1 MSTVTAPDAT
11 APDRPEH
18 PTAGPGD
25 PRAASRAQ
33 WWALAAIGAA
43 ALVFRVGYVLV
54 ARRNFA
60 LQGDDFMYHWGA
72 NALADGRGFL
82 DPLSWKA
89 LGRIRPSAAHPPLY
103 TSYLAVVSW
112 FGGTSALAHRLA
124 STVLGAGGVV
134 LVGMA
139 ARRIAGPRAMLLAAG
154 LAAVYPMLWINDGML
169 ISESLYVPLVAA
181 TILFTY
187 RLWDTRA
194 WRDAVILGGIIGLG
208 ALTRPE
214 AVLLVPLLGV
224 PFLFARSG
232 GAFTRRLLTVV
243 LIGATCFV
251 VILPWWVRN
260 LTTFREP
267 VFLATGHGTVLESAN
282 CPETYAGEYLGY
294 WNINCVVRGREPAN
308 AKQRAMKESKDFP
321 GIAYI
326 LYQLPRDESVED
338 VRARKLAFDYIEEHP
353 KRATLAAAARVGR
366 VLGVFRVQQQMDF
379 DVFFERRGRWP
390 TRVGTVMWYA
400 FVGLSVVALIA
411 MRRRG
416 RPISP
421 PIAIFVGV
429 VFTTAIAIG
438 ITRYRIALDVTV
450 TALAGV
456 GIDAIWRAISA
467 RRTTSSAGE
476 ITPDVVLST
485 RGGQPDPAGDPG

>member
-1 MSTVTAPDAT
+1 MTAAT
-11 APDRPEH
+11 TAELVEPEAPP
-18 PTAGPGD
+18 AD
-25 PRAASRAQ
+25 PRVASRAQ

-43 ALVFRVGYVLV
+43 ALVLRVVYVMI
-54 ARRNFA
+54 ARRHFA

-72 NALADGRGFL
+72 NALVEGRGFL

-103 TSYLAVVSW
+103 TMYLSVVSS

-169 ISESLYVPLVAA
+169 ISESLYVPIVAA
-181 TILFTY
+181 VLLFAY
-187 RLWDTRA
+187 RLWDTRSGL
-194 WRDAVILGGIIGLG
+194 DAALLGGIIGLG

-214 AVLLVPLLGV
+214 AVLLVPLIGV
-224 PFLFARSG
+224 PFLFARRG
-232 GAFTRRLLTVV
+232 GTIGRRVLTVL
-243 LIGATCFV
+243 LIGVTCLV

-282 CPETYAGEYLGY
+282 CPEAYSGQYLGY
-294 WNINCVVRGREPAN
+294 WHINCVVRGRAPAN
-308 AKQRAMKESKDFP
+308 AKQRAMKQSKDYP

-338 VRARKLAFDYIEEHP
+338 VRARRLAFDYISDHP
-353 KRATLAAAARVGR
+353 ERAVVVAAARVGR
-366 VLGVFRVQQQMDF
+366 VLGVYRVRQQMDL
-379 DVFFERRGRWP
+379 DTFFERRGTWP
-390 TRVGTVMWYA
+390 TRLGTAMWYGL
-400 FVGLSVVALIA
+400 VGLSVVALVA

-421 PIAIFVGV
+421 PLAIFVGV

-450 TALAGV
+450 TVLAGV
-456 GIDAIWRAISA
+456 GIDALWQAVSA
-467 RRTTSSAGE
+467 RRTAGATAADAGSRE
-476 ITPDVVLST
+476 EALAPP
-485 RGGQPDPAGDPG
+485 GGPPG

>member
-1 MSTVTAPDAT
+1 MTGTTTAAEPEVPAT
-11 APDRPEH
+11 P
-18 PTAGPGD
+18 PTAVD
-25 PRAASRAQ
+25 ARAATRRQ

-43 ALVFRVGYVLV
+43 ALLLRVVWVLA

-72 NALADGRGFL
+72 NALAEGRGFI

-103 TSYLAVVSW
+103 TMYLGVVSW

-134 LVGMA
+134 LIGMA

-154 LAAVYPMLWINDGML
+154 LAAIYPMLWINDGML

-181 TILFTY
+181 VILFTY
-187 RLWDTRA
+187 RLWDTWS
-194 WRDAVILGGIIGLG
+194 WRDAVILGGFIGLG

-224 PFLFARSG
+224 PFLFARGG
-232 GAFTRRLLTVV
+232 GALVRRVLTVV

-282 CPETYAGEYLGY
+282 CPEAYSGAYLGY
-294 WNINCVVRGREPAN
+294 WHINCVVRGREPAN
-308 AKQRAMKESKDFP
+308 AKQRAMRKSKAYP

-338 VRARKLAFDYIEEHP
+338 VRARKLAFDYISDHP
-353 KRATLAAAARVGR
+353 RRAVVVAAARVGR
-366 VLGVFRVQQQMDF
+366 VLGIYRVQQQMDF

-400 FVGLSVVALIA
+400 FAGLSVVALVV

-450 TALAGV
+450 TVLAGV
-456 GIDAIWRAISA
+456 GIDALWRALAA
-467 RRTTSSAGE
+467 RRGGAVDDREPVGQR
-476 ITPDVVLST
+476 TP
-485 RGGQPDPAGDPG
+485 AADPG

>member
-1 MSTVTAPDAT
+1 MTGTAT
-11 APDRPEH
+11 A
-18 PTAGPGD
+18 AGPEVPAPPSTPVD
-25 PRAASRAQ
+25 ARAATRRQ
-33 WWALAAIGAA
+33 WWALAAIGTA
-43 ALVFRVGYVLV
+43 ALVLRVVWVLV

-72 NALADGRGFL
+72 NALAEGRGFI

-103 TSYLAVVSW
+103 TTYLGVVSW
-112 FGGTSALAHRLA
+112 FGGTSALTHRLA

-134 LVGMA
+134 LIGMA

-154 LAAVYPMLWINDGML
+154 LAAIYPMLWINDGML

-187 RLWDTRA
+187 RLWDTWS

-214 AVLLVPLLGV
+214 AVLLVPLLGL
-224 PFLFARSG
+224 PFLFARG
-232 GAFTRRLLTVV
+232 GGTLARRVLTVV
-243 LIGATCFV
+243 LVGATCFV

-282 CPETYAGEYLGY
+282 CPQTYSGEWLGY
-294 WNINCVVRGREPAN
+294 WHIDCVVRGREPAN
-308 AKQRAMKESKDFP
+308 AKQRAMRESKAYP

-338 VRARKLAFDYIEEHP
+338 VRARKLAFDYISDHP
-353 KRATLAAAARVGR
+353 GRAVVVAAARVGR
-366 VLGVFRVQQQMDF
+366 VLGVFRVDQQMSLDE
-379 DVFFERRGRWP
+379 FFERRGHWP
-390 TRVGTVMWYA
+390 TRAGTVMWYA
-400 FVGLSVVALIA
+400 LAGLSVVALVA

-450 TALAGV
+450 TVLAGV
-456 GIDAIWRAISA
+456 GVDALWRAISA
-467 RRTTSSAGE
+467 RSTSVGE
-476 ITPDVVLST
+476 DLTPST
-485 RGGQPDPAGDPG
+485 